1 MLTKELFQKDP
12 TSWTLAN
19 EGVSSNNDVDEA
31 TLRYELETFVCD
43 GEYQLAMERILRGF
57 LDRQGKEQAAAW
69 VSGFYGSGKSHLVK
83 VLRFLWTNYEFSDGS
98 RARELANLP
107 TDVNDLLAELS
118 NAGTRGFGLHSA
130 GGTLKAGSGDV
141 RVRVLQV
148 IFQSVDLP
156 EKLNHARFVMDLRDE
171 GQLDTITS
179 AIEAAGSTLE
189 KELGKLYTSKLLQN
203 SYLAANPHLSTIENV
218 SKNLREQ
225 YPSKD
230 TSLTIEEMV
239 NLIRR
244 AIAPN
249 NPKELPCTLL
259 VLDEIQQYIND
270 SAEVANDIQ
279 EVIEAVQKN
288 LDGKVLLA
296 GTGQSA
302 LSDTPALSRIMG
314 RFPTPMRTHLKDNDV
329 EKVVRTVVLQKKSEH
344 KDTINQLVTKHSG
357 EITRQLNATKIAS
370 TTGDSED
377 YVPDFPMLPVRRR
390 FWSEVLKHSDSSGTT
405 AQMRTQL
412 RLTHDACRS
421 VAEAEVGTVIPGD
434 FIYDQLATDLIGTG
448 ELPKRF
454 HEIIDTQKNHPENGP
469 LRSRLCALIFL
480 VNKLPTE
487 HGDLGIR
494 AQAEHLCD
502 LLTTGLEGDQD
513 QVRQLVPALLKSL
526 HEESVLMET
535 DGCYQLQTTEG
546 AAWEGDYRKKFAAIK
561 KDAPNIATTR
571 KRLLEEEIHRQLLG
585 ISVNQ
590 GKAQEARKTFL
601 HISSE
606 PPPTDKG
613 VPIIWVRNGFSEA
626 QADVLS
632 EIQRA
637 STDQATVF
645 VFVPE
650 AQNDELRDSIAS
662 KLAAEETLSDKG
674 QPNTEDGKTARLG
687 IESRQRTAESKL
699 ATSLAKLLSHA
710 QVYLAGGQEIPIMAL
725 REGVTDACEQ
735 VVDRLFPRFHV
746 ADFGNWAAV
755 WKRAKD
761 GNANAFETL
770 GHKGDPDKHPV
781 AIEILRYASSNK
793 TGREVLQEFQGGE
806 YGWPKDA
813 IDATL
818 GALLASDHLAGTYE
832 GSPAALSNLDQ
843 RSLAKVTFR
852 AQHAI
857 LTTAQKLQI
866 RKLFQALKFPFKLN
880 EEAVAAPN
888 FVASLR
894 QLAADAGGPAPAPE
908 APTAPV
914 LIDLEGLA
922 GNDLLLRLHQEKET
936 LTDFITTWQ
945 KTAKQITQR
954 LPDYILAEKLCEQSE
969 EGKLP
974 EAVEIRSQLDAIKTA
989 RNLID
994 DPSPVAPVLK
1004 SLGKCLRA
1012 ELRQRHQNYEKQH
1025 EKQLQGLASHPL
1037 WASLSSTEQQ
1047 QFLRSAQFTSQPEP
1061 VIGSDSEL
1069 LTALQSC
1076 HLENWQTR
1084 IAALPTQA
1092 QQALTRAVKAAE
1104 PKAQP
1109 LSLPSATIKS
1119 NEDLEAWLA
1128 SSRTAIEEA
1137 LSKGPVIL

>member
-19 EGVSSNNDVDEA
+19 EGVSSNNDADEA

-57 LDRQGKEQAAAW
+57 LDRQGHEQAAAW
-69 VSGFYGSGKSHLVK
+69 ISGFYGSGKSHLVK
-83 VLRFLWTNYEFSDGS
+83 VLRYLWTNYQFSDGS

-179 AIEAAGSTLE
+179 AIEDGGSTLQ

-239 NLIRR
+239 TLVRR

-249 NPKELPCTLL
+249 NPKQLPCTLL

-279 EVIEAVQKN
+279 EVIEACQKN
-288 LDGKVLLA
+288 LDGQVLLV

-314 RFPTPMRTHLKDNDV
+314 RFPSPMRTHLKDNDV

-370 TTGDSED
+370 TTGDNEE

-390 FWSEVLKHSDSSGTT
+390 FWSEVLKHSDASGTT

-421 VAEAEVGTVIPGD
+421 VADAEVGSIIPGD
-434 FIYDQLATDLIGTG
+434 FIYDQLATDLISTG

-454 HEIIDTQKNHPENGP
+454 HEIIDTQKSNPDHGP

-480 VNKLPTE
+480 VNKLPIE

-494 AQAEHLCD
+494 AKADHLCD

-513 QVRQLVPALLKSL
+513 QVRQLVPTLLTRL
-526 HEESVLMET
+526 HEESVLMQS
-535 DGCYQLQTTEG
+535 DGNFQLQTTEG

-571 KRLLEEEIHRQLLG
+571 KRLLEGEVHRQLSG
-585 ISVNQ
+585 ISVKQ
-590 GKAQEARKTFL
+590 GKPNESRKTLL
-601 HISSE
+601 HTNSE
-606 PPPTDKG
+606 PPPANEG
-613 VPIIWVRNGFSEA
+613 RPIIWVRNGFSET
-626 QADVLS
+626 QPDVIS

-637 STDQATVF
+637 STDEATVF
-645 VFVPE
+645 VFIPE
-650 AQNDELRDSIAS
+650 GQIEELRDAIAS

-687 IESRQRTAESKL
+687 IESRKRTADSKL
-699 ATSLAKLLSHA
+699 TTSLTQLLSHA
-710 QVYLAGGQEIPIMAL
+710 QVYLAGGQEISIMSL

-746 ADFGNWAAV
+746 ADYGNWPAV

-761 GNANAFETL
+761 GNANAFEAL
-770 GHKGDPDKHPV
+770 GYKGDPNKHPV
-781 AIEILRYASSNK
+781 AIEILRFVSSGK
-793 TGREVLQEFQGGE
+793 TGRDVLVEFQGGE

-818 GALLASDHLAGTYE
+818 GALLASDHLSGTFE

-843 RSLAKVTFR
+843 RNLAKVTFR

-866 RKLFQALKFPFKLN
+866 RKLFQALKHSFKPN
-880 EEAVAAPN
+880 EESVAAPG
-888 FVASLR
+888 FVSRLG

-908 APTAPV
+908 APKAPV
-914 LIDLEGLA
+914 LIDLEGLS
-922 GNDLLLRLHQEKET
+922 GNDLLLRLHKEKDT
-936 LTDFITTWQ
+936 LTDFVTAWQ
-945 KTAKQITQR
+945 NTAKQITQR
-954 LPDYILAEKLCEQSE
+954 LPDFTLAEKLCEHGE
-969 EGKLP
+969 AGKLP
-974 EAVEIRSQLDAIKTA
+974 EATETRAQLDAIKAA

-994 DPSPVAPVLK
+994 EPSPIAPILK

-1012 ELRQRHQNYEKQH
+1012 ELRQRHQDYQERYEK
-1025 EKQLQGLASHPL
+1025 ELSALESHQL
-1037 WASLSSTEQQ
+1037 WASLSPAEQQ
-1047 QFLRSAQFTSQPEP
+1047 QHLCNAQFAPQPEP

-1069 LTALQSC
+1069 LSALQSC
-1076 HLENWQTR
+1076 HLDNWQTR

-1104 PKAQP
+1104 PKAQH
-1109 LSLPSATIKS
+1109 LNLPSATIKT